1 MAEMASFMV
10 HSTGIT
16 DGACYPFHFMPR
28 PVATHLFCC
37 FRQTTAGALFQN
49 ETPARAA
56 EPFEGRASRWFLGPL
71 SVNVNSEALADID
84 GTVEDIEA
92 KSLEVHAIDGS
103 TEGSA

>member
-1 MAEMASFMV
+1 MERAIPFTSCQGLLQHIYFVAS
-10 HSTGIT
+10 
-16 DGACYPFHFMPR
+16 AKPP
-28 PVATHLFCC
+28 L
-37 FRQTTAGALFQN
+37 GALFQN

-71 SVNVNSEALADID
+71 SVSVNSEALADID

>member
-1 MAEMASFMV
+1 MERA
-10 HSTGIT
+10 I
-16 DGACYPFHFMPR
+16 PFTSCQGLLQHIYFAKP
-28 PVATHLFCC
+28 PL
-37 FRQTTAGALFQN
+37 GALFQN